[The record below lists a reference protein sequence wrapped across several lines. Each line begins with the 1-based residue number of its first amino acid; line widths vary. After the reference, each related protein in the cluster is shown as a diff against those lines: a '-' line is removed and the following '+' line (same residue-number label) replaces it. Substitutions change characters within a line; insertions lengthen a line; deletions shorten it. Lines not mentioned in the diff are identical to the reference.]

1 MMHGF
6 FHGYFHGWGMTFGW
20 LIGLAFLVLVIWLVA
35 RLAARPNN
43 FTPHATKSA
52 LDILNERY
60 ARGEIGTEEYKEK
73 KKEILG

>member
-20 LIGLAFLVLVIWLVA
+20 LIGMAFLVLVIWLVV
-35 RLAARPNN
+35 RLASRTTN
-43 FTPHATKSA
+43 FPQHATRSA

-60 ARGEIGTEEYKEK
+60 ARGEIDTEEYKEK